1 MSSLTLV
8 YVCNQELMLNNQL
21 TFFDFNVDSTL
32 HVAHLGSFR
41 WGGGGGGG
49 GFSLRKRTF
58 WRLDHA
64 KPARIIGLGN
74 ARAKMSLEIAHVSL
88 FAGYGD
94 LEAAS
99 TVEPL
104 LSGPLLSGH
113 PLLSGQFSKS
123 RKLLLLMNCNFDLY

>member
-1 MSSLTLV
+1 
-8 YVCNQELMLNNQL
+8 MLH
-21 TFFDFNVDSTL
+21 TWEAF
-32 HVAHLGSFR
+32 A
-41 WGGGGGGG
+41 GGGGG

-74 ARAKMSLEIAHVSL
+74 ARAKMSLALAHVSP

-94 LEAAS
+94 LEAAT
-99 TVEPL
+99 TVEPV
-104 LSGPLLSGH
+104 LSGTV
-113 PLLSGQFSKS
+113 LSGQFSKS

>member
-1 MSSLTLV
+1 MLNDQLTL
-8 YVCNQELMLNNQL
+8 
-21 TFFDFNVDSTL
+21 FDFNVDSVL
-32 HVAHLGSFR
+32 HVAHLESFR
-41 WGGGGGGG
+41 WG
-49 GFSLRKRTF
+49 SLACEKENS
-58 WRLDHA
+58 WRLEHA

-74 ARAKMSLEIAHVSL
+74 ARAKMFLELAHVSL

-99 TVEPL
+99 TVEPV

-123 RKLLLLMNCNFDLY
+123 RKLLLLMYCNFDLY